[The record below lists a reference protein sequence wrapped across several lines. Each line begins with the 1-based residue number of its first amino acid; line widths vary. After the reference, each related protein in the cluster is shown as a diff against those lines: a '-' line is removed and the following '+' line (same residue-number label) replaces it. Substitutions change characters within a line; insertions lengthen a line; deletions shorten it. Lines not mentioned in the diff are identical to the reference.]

1 MTPSPAAFSMPFRAL
16 LLVCLFGSAACAGA
30 PANESAK
37 ITAERLYFEGMEQ
50 MQSAAF
56 LEAQQSF
63 QEVMKM
69 PAYLSV
75 TAIARL
81 RLADALYHQQ
91 RNDQAI
97 EAYMAYARRHD
108 GATNVP
114 YARFMV
120 AKSFYEMVPGE
131 FWLLPPVFEMDLG
144 PVDKARAR
152 IERFI
157 RRYPLSAY
165 VTEAHALRDRC
176 IALQL
181 QQHAYVVRFYVERK
195 QWLSVVFRLHHAMK
209 AFPSRAHTLTNY
221 QQLAAAYEQLAWRGR
236 ALTIHQ
242 VVSRRWPGTPA
253 AVAAAARATELR
265 SVIARAKAAGESTA
279 EMPKELPPT
288 AAIRPET
295 MTVLELGQG

>member
-1 MTPSPAAFSMPFRAL
+1 MTPCPAAHLTPSRAL
-16 LLVCLFGSAACAGA
+16 LLACLYGLGACAGA
-30 PANESAK
+30 PATESAQAA
-37 ITAERLYFEGMEQ
+37 AERLYLEGMEQ

-97 EAYMAYARRHD
+97 EAYMAYATRHD
-108 GATNVP
+108 GASNVP

-120 AKSFYEMVPGE
+120 AKSFFEMVPSD
-131 FWLLPPVFEMDLG
+131 FWLLPPVFEMDLSA
-144 PVDKARAR
+144 VDKARAR
-152 IERFI
+152 LERFV

-165 VTEAHALRDRC
+165 VTEAQALRDRC
-176 IALQL
+176 VALQL

-195 QWLSVVFRLHHAMK
+195 QWLSVVFRLHHTMSE
-209 AFPSRAHTLTNY
+209 FPARAHTLANY
-221 QQLAAAYEQLAWRGR
+221 QQLAQAYELLNWRGR
-236 ALTIHQ
+236 ALVLQQTIT
-242 VVSRRWPGTPA
+242 RRWPGTPG
-253 AVAAAARATELR
+253 AAAAAVRAADLR
-265 SVIARAKAAGESTA
+265 NTIARAKAGGEANA

-288 AAIRPET
+288 ASVHPET
-295 MTVLELGQG
+295 MTVTQLGD

>member
-1 MTPSPAAFSMPFRAL
+1 MTACLAFPCPTRWAAL
-16 LLVCLFGSAACAGA
+16 LGCLYGLSACAGA
-30 PANESAK
+30 PAVESANSA
-37 ITAERLYFEGMEQ
+37 AERLYLEGMEQ

-97 EAYMAYARRHD
+97 EAYMAYATRHD
-108 GATNVP
+108 GDSNVP

-120 AKSFYEMVPGE
+120 AKSFFEMVPSD

-144 PVDKARAR
+144 AVDKARAR
-152 IERFI
+152 LERFV
-157 RRYPLSAY
+157 RRYPLSPY
-165 VTEAHALRDRC
+165 VSEAMKLRDRC

-195 QWLSVVFRLHHAMK
+195 RWLSVVFRLHHAMSE
-209 AFPSRAHTLTNY
+209 FPARAHSMANY
-221 QQLAAAYEQLAWRGR
+221 QQLALAYEHLGWRGR
-236 ALTIHQ
+236 ALAIQQTIT
-242 VVSRRWPGTPA
+242 RRWPGTPA
-253 AVAAAARATELR
+253 AKAAGDRAADLR
-265 SVIARAKAAGESTA
+265 NTIARAKASGEANA

-288 AAIRPET
+288 AAVRPET
-295 MTVLELGQG
+295 MTVTQLGN